1 MALDFIN
8 LFVVTMYVLN
18 YRNPILVKSMT
29 KVFW

>member
-8 LFVVTMYVLN
+8 LFVVTMYVLH